1 MSSSETARHRIVDL
15 SVLVAF
21 FNLSLMLRYNFQS
34 YGKFYENLA
43 ETCSSTALPLQVEGS
58 NRSLKMELGIHTTRS
73 LCRSSI
79 IIESQA

>member
-1 MSSSETARHRIVDL
+1 VSSSETARHRVVHL

-21 FNLSLMLRYNFQS
+21 FNLSLIIRYKFQS
-34 YGKFYENLA
+34 YAKFYENLA
-43 ETCSSTALPLQVEGS
+43 ETCSSRALPIQVEGS